1 MRSIALLHADPRGL
15 GNLPYKT
22 GGKWKSTRNLIGVL
36 RVTTVTGPPLVSA
49 NEGRKIMV
57 DMQDTSKPGGGSS
70 VAAIVMATILVAV
83 SLYLLRGI
91 VAPFLMAV
99 FLLIVIDG
107 PSRLIRRTI
116 PGMPHYLSVSIS
128 VAVILGFFAAIIW
141 VTFTNI
147 ELLFSDAETYA
158 RRLGEVASA
167 VQSAFGVTIPAS
179 LERLTSDVNIPGIV
193 SFVAGWLRSAVSAT
207 GFALIYLGFMLASRR
222 SFSRKLSA
230 LTDEQGEQKETE
242 HVFDAIRDAVASYIW
257 IQTATGVMIGVLSW
271 LALWALGVPQ
281 PIFWAFLI
289 FIASYVPI
297 VGGTVG
303 VFAPALFSLAESGG
317 VTTPLLVLASLQTIQ
332 IVIGYAVQPRM
343 QSRSLNIDPIVVL
356 LALALW
362 SMLLGPVGAF
372 LSTPLTVTAMVVMG
386 EFKRTRWI
394 AIMLSDDGQPAQL
407 ASEVEE
413 DAPIGG

>member
-1 MRSIALLHADPRGL
+1 MADL
-15 GNLPYKT
+15 
-22 GGKWKSTRNLIGVL
+22 
-36 RVTTVTGPPLVSA
+36 
-49 NEGRKIMV
+49 
-57 DMQDTSKPGGGSS
+57 QDTSRSGGGSS
-70 VAAIVMATILVAV
+70 VAAIVIATILVAV
-83 SLYLLRGI
+83 SLYLLRGL

-107 PSRLIRRTI
+107 PSRLIRRMIPTI
-116 PGMPHYLSVSIS
+116 PHYLSISIA
-128 VAVILGFFAAIIW
+128 VAVILGFFTVIIW

-147 ELLFSDAETYA
+147 ELLFSDAEKYA
-158 RRLGEVASA
+158 RRLGEASTA
-167 VQSAFGVTIPAS
+167 LQRAFGVTIPAS
-179 LERLTSDVNIPGIV
+179 LERLTSDVDVPGIV
-193 SFVAGWLRSAVSAT
+193 RFAAGWLRSAVSAT

-222 SFSRKLSA
+222 SFARKLSA
-230 LTDEQGEQKETE
+230 LTDERGEQKEAE

-281 PIFWAFLI
+281 PLFWAFLI

-303 VFAPALFSLAESGG
+303 VFAPALFSLAESGSF
-317 VTTPLLVLASLQTIQ
+317 TTALLLLASLQTIQ

-343 QSRSLNIDPIVVL
+343 QSQSLNIDPIVVL

-362 SMLLGPVGAF
+362 GVLLGPVGAF

-386 EFKRTRWI
+386 KFKRTRWI
-394 AIMLSDDGQPAQL
+394 AIMLSDDGQPAQPV
-407 ASEVEE
+407 SEAEE
-413 DAPIGG
+413 DQPVDD